1 MPVAKKDPNNVA
13 DEHYK
18 RTFATSKQLEEME
31 EQAAAQD
38 GETGGSDSSTS
49 GKSSKNIKE
58 REEQES
64 KKLWKSNVNGGNDT
78 PFHIGRR
85 KIGIIRHGS
94 AFGFL
99 IGLVGL
105 GLWYAS
111 VFAPNIILVNIKE
124 MFTNDLADATIAL
137 YAYDKKMMDHKL
149 GGADCGEKDSIKCKL
164 STMSRNDVKRFEKA
178 GFTVNGEKVEE
189 DNLDDDDYSNDK
201 PESRYKVTSIAFPH
215 GAGTASSA
223 DDYEKIA
230 NKSNNL
236 KALAYSV
243 WNPQSSFFQD
253 ERFKQRLQWKYNLS
267 KEVTVSGETEED
279 VIKAFD
285 ESMEGTDEQMDST
298 GGGNYSL
305 KGLAGDVGKEG
316 LKKTA
321 ERIANITNSYGSIQC
336 AYYTQFKVG
345 YAAAKK
351 AKEVSIARFAMQ
363 YLKGADQIKAGL
375 AEEVAASFLSGN
387 LAWSDDGSY
396 WGKNATDGSMYRHI
410 LFNEA
415 PANESINIYNL
426 NDFDIAGVIMPA
438 WLVTVYLTQQTIKGM
453 MNLPGNIGIPGSDSG
468 DSARKYCLETQ
479 KESVK
484 AAHKPSVAPN
494 NCPILTVG
502 DTPPMFA
509 PLVADIAAASDFI
522 CPMPP
527 PMDRGCCWMM
537 YPTASQTAK
546 RISPLVQELITP
558 TITAW
563 ADNSG
568 KKLGSDTKGRN
579 AAEALFAGTG
589 AILGD
594 MGISRGMRPGN
605 KQSMSQYLAQKPAI
619 EKDLEDIARY
629 NASQQPFDMYNKYS
643 FTGSLVRS
651 LALTFNP
658 ENPVLSSLTNAFS
671 LIPSSLQQL
680 APNDTAKAFYYL
692 QPLKFDSSRLSCDD
706 QEYDAIGIEADTLCN
721 IRVSMSSDDLNAKVD
736 DVLKYMLE
744 SHSDETKDNV
754 EELQKRLDETDKG
767 ADTQDR
773 ADVQRQLDQAK
784 EGSEAKMI
792 DEKTGEAIRHSEYE
806 KYLTYCV
813 NREMPWGRTGMAAQY
828 EELPQDEKAERRKYI
843 TESGKPIEY
852 GYSGDPYELAIADD
866 DKSAYM
872 AVWEGAAADQDWY
885 TGKKCLE
892 ESEMLKNF
900 RAYTMMCSVDGSHAG
915 SIDCTEDDRA
925 GYYFDG
931 YYHNNDILY
940 TSWW

>member
-1 MPVAKKDPNNVA
+1 MANKDSNIA

-18 RTFATSKQLEEME
+18 KTFATSKQLEEME
-31 EQAAAQD
+31 QQAATQD
-38 GETGGSDSSTS
+38 DEVAKAKEASTA
-49 GKSSKNIKE
+49 SSKGVKE
-58 REEQES
+58 REEQQA
-64 KKLWKSNVNGGNDT
+64 KDVWKSSISGNGT
-78 PFHIGRR
+78 SATHIGRS
-85 KIGIIRHGS
+85 KIGMLRHGS
-94 AFGFL
+94 AFAFL
-99 IGLVGL
+99 VGLVGL

-111 VFAPNIILVNIKE
+111 VFAPNILLVNIKE

-164 STMSRNDVKRFEKA
+164 STMSRNEVKRFEKA

-201 PESRYKVTSIAFPH
+201 PESRYKVTSIEFPH

-243 WNPQSSFFQD
+243 WDPRSSFFQD
-253 ERFKQRLQWKYNLS
+253 ERFKQRLQWKYNLT
-267 KEVTVSGETEED
+267 KEVTVTGETEED
-279 VIKAFD
+279 VIEAFD
-285 ESMEGTDEQMDST
+285 KSMTGEDETMDSA

-305 KGLAGDVGKEG
+305 NGLAGDVGKDG

-321 ERIANITNSYGSIQC
+321 ERIANLTNAYGSIQC

-351 AKEVSIARFAMQ
+351 AKEVSVARFAMQ

-375 AEEVAASFLSGN
+375 AEEVAANFLSGN

-410 LFNEA
+410 LFNEKA
-415 PANESINIYNL
+415 ANESIMLYNL
-426 NDFDIAGVIMPA
+426 NSFDIPGVMTPA
-438 WLVTVYLTQQTIKGM
+438 WLVTVFLTQQTIKGM
-453 MNLPGNIGIPGSDSG
+453 MNLPGNLNIPGSDIG

-484 AAHKPSVAPN
+484 AAHKPSAAPN

-509 PLVADIAAASDFI
+509 PLVADIIPQADFI

-537 YPTASQTAK
+537 YPTASQTVK
-546 RISPLVQELITP
+546 RISPLVQELISP
-558 TITAW
+558 TITNW
-563 ADNSG
+563 ASERAKNFT
-568 KKLGSDTKGRN
+568 SDTKGRS

-605 KQSMSQYLAQKPAI
+605 KQSMSEYLAHKPSV
-619 EKDLEDIARY
+619 EKDLEDVARY
-629 NASQQPFDMYNKYS
+629 NASRKPFDIYNKYS
-643 FTGSLVRS
+643 FAGSLVRS
-651 LALTFNP
+651 LALTSHP
-658 ENPVLSSLTNAFS
+658 QSPVLSSLANIFAI
-671 LIPSSLQQL
+671 IPSSLQQIT
-680 APNDTAKAFYYL
+680 PNDTAKAFYYL
-692 QPLKFDSSRLSCDD
+692 QPLEFDSSRLSCDD

-721 IRVSMSSDDLNAKVD
+721 IRVSMSDDDLNATVD

-744 SHSDETKDNV
+744 SHSDETKDNI
-754 EELQKRLDETDKG
+754 EELQKRLNETDQG
-767 ADTQDR
+767 ADTQDK

-784 EGSEAKMI
+784 EGSNAKMI
-792 DEKTGEAIRHSEYE
+792 DEKTGEAVRHSEYE
-806 KYLTYCV
+806 KFLTYCV
-813 NREMPWGRTGMAAQY
+813 NREMPWGRTGMATQY
-828 EELPQDEKAERRKYI
+828 QELSQDEKAERRKYV
-843 TESGKPIEY
+843 TENGKPIEY
-852 GYSGDPYELAIADD
+852 GYTGDPYELSIADN

-872 AVWEGAAADQDWY
+872 AVWEGTAADQDWY

-915 SIDCTEDDRA
+915 AMDCTEDDRA

-931 YYHNNDILY
+931 FYHNNDILY
-940 TSWW
+940 TSYF

>member
-1 MPVAKKDPNNVA
+1 MAKKDSNVA

-18 RTFATSKQLEEME
+18 KTFATSKQLEEME
-31 EQAAAQD
+31 EQAAKQD
-38 GETGGSDSSTS
+38 GGESANPNATS
-49 GKSSKNIKE
+49 GSSSRNIKE
-58 REEQES
+58 REEQQID
-64 KKLWKSNVNGGNDT
+64 KGWKSSVTGDT
-78 PFHIGRR
+78 TLPTYIGRR
-85 KIGIIRHGS
+85 KIGIVRHGS
-94 AFGFL
+94 AFAFL

-137 YAYDKKMMDHKL
+137 YTYDKKMMDHKL

-164 STMSRNDVKRFEKA
+164 STMSRNEVKRFEKA

-189 DNLDDDDYSNDK
+189 DNLDDDDYGNDK

-243 WNPQSSFFQD
+243 WNPRSSFFQD

-279 VIKAFD
+279 VAKAFD
-285 ESMEGTDEQMDST
+285 ESMQGTDEKMDSA

-305 KGLAGDVGKEG
+305 KGLAGNTGKDG

-321 ERIANITNSYGSIQC
+321 ERIANMTNAYGSIQC

-351 AKEVSIARFAMQ
+351 AKEVSVARFAMQ

-375 AEEVAASFLSGN
+375 AEEVAAGFLSGN

-396 WGKNATDGSMYRHI
+396 WGKNATDGSMYQNI
-410 LFNEA
+410 VFNE
-415 PANESINIYNL
+415 PAKPQSLSLYTL

-438 WLVTVYLTQQTIKGM
+438 WFVTVYLTQQTIKTM
-453 MNLPGNIGIPGSDSG
+453 MNLPGAVSMPGSDLT
-468 DSARKYCLETQ
+468 DSTRKYCLETQ

-494 NCPILTVG
+494 NCPVLTVG

-509 PLVADIAAASDFI
+509 PLVADIIPQADFI

-537 YPTASQTAK
+537 YPTASQTVK
-546 RISPLVQELITP
+546 RISPLVQELISP
-558 TITAW
+558 TITGW
-563 ADNSG
+563 ADNSA
-568 KKLGSDTKGRN
+568 KNFTSDTKGGN

-594 MGISRGMRPGN
+594 MGISRGMRPGD
-605 KQSMSQYLAQKPAI
+605 KQSMSQYLAYKPAI
-619 EKDLEDIARY
+619 DKDLEDVARY
-629 NASQQPFDMYNKYS
+629 NASQKPFDVYNKYS

-651 LALTFNP
+651 LALTFSP
-658 ENPVLSSLTNAFS
+658 ESPFLSSLTNVFS

-680 APNDTAKAFYYL
+680 APNDTAKAFYHL

-706 QEYDAIGIEADTLCN
+706 QEYDNIGIEADTLCN
-721 IRVSMSSDDLNAKVD
+721 IRVSMSNDELNAKVD

-744 SHSDETKDNV
+744 SHSDETKKNI
-754 EELQKRLDETDKG
+754 EELQKRLDETDQG

-773 ADVQRQLDQAK
+773 TDVQRQLEQAK
-784 EGSEAKMI
+784 KGSEAKMI

-813 NREMPWGRTGMAAQY
+813 NREMPWGRTGMATQY
-828 EELPQDEKAERRKYI
+828 KELSQDEKAERRKYV
-843 TESGKPIEY
+843 TENGRPIEP
-852 GYSGDPYELAIADD
+852 GYIGDPNELAIADN

-892 ESEMLKNF
+892 ESKMLTNF

-915 SIDCTEDDRA
+915 SIDCTENDRA

-940 TSWW
+940 TSYF